1 MRKRILMITAC
12 IICALLLCVG
22 VFELFFDSGES
33 TFSSAE
39 NRMLASKPQ
48 FNVAALFDGSYTE
61 SIEQYLLDHFPFR
74 DNLITISKEVRQIG
88 SISTYDDYAEIIEIE
103 AEDVQ
108 NVEKIS
114 DDDIIVTPR
123 PTNTPMP
130 TATLA
135 PFTETPTPEKTVS
148 TEVIVTPEPTNTPD
162 PTPTARPTKEPSQ
175 LNDFPSSLSF
185 YTLFN
190 DGKQRNFTH
199 TRSEVYKQC
208 SLFDAYA
215 SLLPEDGVFV
225 MTIVPNSNRA
235 TRLLA
240 KNNPQGLTSEIE
252 PFIHAMTSNKVT
264 AFSTADLLT
273 EPLLNGE
280 YVYFRSDMHWTPRGA
295 YYAVKKMMS
304 EAGEDILPYDE
315 FPCTK
320 EYPFLGTI
328 YRDSQS
334 KELKKNPDTLD
345 IITPRNTVQV
355 LRYTNKTTFSE
366 IPLIKEN
373 ANARDRYTVYLGGS
387 AGPWTEVKN
396 SEGNG
401 KSCLLITDSYGLC
414 TIPMFSEV
422 YSTVFYYDPRYYSTK
437 SMGKIS
443 ELIDKNEITD
453 IFMIVGELHAF
464 DDSFFALCNRHF

>member
-22 VFELFFDSGES
+22 VFELFYDSGDS

-48 FNVAALFDGSYTE
+48 FSVGALFDGSYTE
-61 SIEQYLLDHFPFR
+61 NIEQYLLDHFPFR

-108 NVEKIS
+108 NAEMIS

-123 PTNTPMP
+123 PTNIPIP
-130 TATLA
+130 TDTAA
-135 PFTETPTPEKTVS
+135 PFTEIPTPKETVGA
-148 TEVIVTPEPTNTPD
+148 EAIITPKPTNTPD
-162 PTPTARPTKEPSQ
+162 PTPTMRPTKEPSK
-175 LNDFPSSLSF
+175 LSDFPSSLAF

-190 DGKQRNFTH
+190 NGKQRNFTH

-264 AFSTADLLT
+264 AFSTAL
-273 EPLLNGE
+273 
-280 YVYFRSDMHWTPRGA
+280 
-295 YYAVKKMMS
+295 
-304 EAGEDILPYDE
+304 
-315 FPCTK
+315 
-320 EYPFLGTI
+320 
-328 YRDSQS
+328 
-334 KELKKNPDTLD
+334 
-345 IITPRNTVQV
+345 
-355 LRYTNKTTFSE
+355 
-366 IPLIKEN
+366 
-373 ANARDRYTVYLGGS
+373 
-387 AGPWTEVKN
+387 
-396 SEGNG
+396 
-401 KSCLLITDSYGLC
+401 
-414 TIPMFSEV
+414 
-422 YSTVFYYDPRYYSTK
+422 
-437 SMGKIS
+437 SMP
-443 ELIDKNEITD
+443 
-453 IFMIVGELHAF
+453 
-464 DDSFFALCNRHF
+464 